1 MNQFILEIK
10 HKVHKARSKAYM
22 NRSQLNYA
30 IGFNDQGI
38 YNIWANNEHKAAIN
52 YLNQLQGACYEKY

>member
-1 MNQFILEIK
+1 MNQFINELK
-10 HKVHKARSKAYM
+10 YKVHKARYKAYM

-38 YNIWANNEHKAAIN
+38 YSIWANNEHKAALN
-52 YLNQLQGACYEKY
+52 YLNQLQGANNE

>member
-1 MNQFILEIK
+1 MNQFINELK
-10 HKVHKARSKAYM
+10 YKVHKARSKAYM

-38 YNIWANNEHKAAIN
+38 YSIWANNEHKAALN
-52 YLNQLQGACYEKY
+52 YLNQLQGTIND